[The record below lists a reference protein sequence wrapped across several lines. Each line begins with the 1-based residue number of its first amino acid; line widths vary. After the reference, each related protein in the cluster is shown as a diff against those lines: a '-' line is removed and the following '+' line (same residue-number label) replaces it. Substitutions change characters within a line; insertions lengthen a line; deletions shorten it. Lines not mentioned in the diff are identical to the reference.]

1 MDTVLLPESPTARN
15 DSTEAAST
23 ASGVGAPSNSAS
35 NRPWIAEAAAPDPL
49 IPFPGE
55 HAETVIDAIHAAG
68 GDVLKLIGNGT
79 LVIFSAS
86 DPAEACR
93 AL

>member
-1 MDTVLLPESPTARN
+1 
-15 DSTEAAST
+15 
-23 ASGVGAPSNSAS
+23 
-35 NRPWIAEAAAPDPL
+35 
-49 IPFPGE
+49 
-55 HAETVIDAIHAAG
+55 VIDAIHAAG